1 MSSLPLLRRL
11 GLLLAA
17 LCLNLMPS
25 LLALEIDSVGTGP
38 LEVACTNMEV
48 TIKESDG
55 ISDFLQGSNG
65 WFSSEKYL
73 ATVMRYPAAARIV
86 EVAVPADKKQ
96 YGSHAGTRI
105 PVVTYVTYPTRKDN
119 PRPSYT
125 FPYTNTGDN
134 VFPRMQAPGEKPIF
148 SEAGARYP
156 LIVYSHGYNAHGLWE
171 LDRFKRLASHGYIVV
186 SIFHGDGRFSGPDNV
201 LLRPLAFRQV
211 IDQLLADPD
220 FGPAIDPTRIGASG
234 SSFGGMTILSCM
246 SGGRAGESGN
256 GPDTRIK
263 AGFGLVPFTGAFWAR
278 PFGKDWATLQGV
290 RVPYL
295 AVYAEADSNVPPDT
309 VLGSIA
315 QCSGDSTAVV
325 LPGEKHILS
334 QEAWTDVKTWELLF
348 FDAWLKGDAKAQA
361 ALREDTRVRGGVA
374 DHKTYHHEARP

>member
-1 MSSLPLLRRL
+1 M
-11 GLLLAA
+11 GA
-17 LCLNLMPS
+17 
-25 LLALEIDSVGTGP
+25 GP

-48 TIKESDG
+48 TIKEAEGMSDH
-55 ISDFLQGSNG
+55 LQGSNG

-73 ATVMRYPAAARIV
+73 ATVMRHPAAARIV
-86 EVAVPADKKQ
+86 KVAVPADKKQ
-96 YGSHAGTRI
+96 YGSRAGSQI
-105 PVVTYVTYPTRKDN
+105 PVVTYVVYPTRKDN

-134 VFPRMQAPGEKPIF
+134 VFTHMQAPGEKPIF
-148 SEAGARYP
+148 AEAGARYP
-156 LIVYSHGYNAHGLWE
+156 LIVYSHGYQAHGLWE
-171 LDRFKRLASHGYIVV
+171 LDRFKRLASHGFIVV

-201 LLRPLAFRQV
+201 ALRPLQFRQV
-211 IDQLLADPD
+211 LDQLLADPD
-220 FGPAIDPTRIGASG
+220 FGPAIDSSRIGASG

-246 SGGRAGESGN
+246 GGGTSGESGCA
-256 GPDTRIK
+256 PDARIK

-278 PFGKDWATLQGV
+278 PFGKDWASLKGV

-315 QCSGDSTAVV
+315 QCSGDSTAVA

-334 QEAWTDVKTWELLF
+334 QDAWVDVKTWELLF
-348 FDAWLKGDAKAQA
+348 FNAWLKGDAQA
-361 ALREDTRVRGGVA
+361 LALLQGDTRVRGGVA
-374 DHKTYHHEARP
+374 DHKTYHQDARP